1 MLPIIEPRG
10 PLTAAPGNEEGKPAF
25 EAKGSRNSGGALTL
39 LALAS
44 SSRSSFLCTSLRS
57 LCSSRVVVSN
67 RSILSKI
74 SLMMGDARKWASNVL
89 DISIEGMM
97 LESNDEGGEE
107 DIKEGVWNDD
117 DLELGSGNAGGVF
130 NRSRLRAI
138 IEA

>member
-1 MLPIIEPRG
+1 
-10 PLTAAPGNEEGKPAF
+10 
-25 EAKGSRNSGGALTL
+25 
-39 LALAS
+39 
-44 SSRSSFLCTSLRS
+44 
-57 LCSSRVVVSN
+57 
-67 RSILSKI
+67 
-74 SLMMGDARKWASNVL
+74 MMGDARKWASNVL